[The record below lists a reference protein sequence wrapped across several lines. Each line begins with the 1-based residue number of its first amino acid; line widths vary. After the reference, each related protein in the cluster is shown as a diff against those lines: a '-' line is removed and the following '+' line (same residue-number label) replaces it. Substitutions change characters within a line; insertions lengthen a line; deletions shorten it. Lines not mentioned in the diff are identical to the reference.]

1 MSVSATRSVTNTPRG
16 IGPKTR
22 DVTTLWLMR
31 RARAREMSS
40 GPMRLTATAPGD
52 VGEPREHAQPD
63 VDVHSALPRPCVLS
77 AAATA
82 CTMSR
87 RSRPLERTT
96 DRGLSVTGARETGT
110 SG

>member
-40 GPMRLTATAPGD
+40 GPMRLTATAPETSANHVNMRNRTSMSTAPSRD
-52 VGEPREHAQPD
+52 RACSQRRRQP
-63 VDVHSALPRPCVLS
+63 
-77 AAATA
+77 
-82 CTMSR
+82 
-87 RSRPLERTT
+87 
-96 DRGLSVTGARETGT
+96 AR
-110 SG
+110 